1 VVAKNALSQKPHQ
14 SEGRMENIYPSGV
27 SARVVSRTTL
37 VLVFMLLVGPF
48 GVLVPA
54 ASGQQILPDITI
66 ECVNSVDIDVSPGSS
81 RTAMTSC
88 ELENNSMWS
97 EEVSLDIDSEDLDTA
112 GPESVTIA
120 AGETLTISIV
130 VSANQDQEAGDY
142 LVNVSAEV
150 TSAGGVP
157 IPGMASDADEI
168 GVTIAEFTSCGHTV
182 GQGGGTLEAGQI
194 ISFSISISCDS
205 NIDSTIK
212 YSARLIDK
220 SGSSAWPSGF
230 DDQSPQCDVLIPDG
244 GTSAN
249 CQFQILT
256 PSNLDSTWEGCVVV
270 LEGGASIPK
279 SCPSSNVVDVKIEPK
294 SIGIGTIDLTGNDS
308 IFGEYSDEAPIIIGG
323 VVVVLVLAIIGIA
336 VSRRRKRLFDD

>member
-1 VVAKNALSQKPHQ
+1 
-14 SEGRMENIYPSGV
+14 MENIYPSEV
-27 SARVVSRTTL
+27 SAGVVSRTTL
-37 VLVFMLLVGPF
+37 VLVFVLIVGPL
-48 GVLVPA
+48 GALIPA
-54 ASGQQILPDITI
+54 ASGQVFPDITI
-66 ECVNSVDIDVSPGSS
+66 ECGDNVELDVSPGSS

-88 ELENNSMWS
+88 ELENNSMWI
-97 EEVSLDIDSEDLDTA
+97 EEVSVDIDSEDLDTA
-112 GPESVTIA
+112 GPESVTIG

-130 VSANQDQEAGDY
+130 MSAAQDLEAGDY

-157 IPGMASDADEI
+157 VPGLASDTDEI
-168 GVTIAEFTSCGHTV
+168 GVTIAEFTSCDHTV

-205 NIDSTIK
+205 NTDSTTK
-212 YSARLIDK
+212 YSARLVDK

-270 LEGGASIPK
+270 LENGASVPK
-279 SCPSSNVVDVKIEPK
+279 SCPSSNVIDVKIEPK
-294 SIGIGTIDLTGNDS
+294 SIGIGIIDLTGNDS
-308 IFGEYSDEAPIIIGG
+308 VFGEYSDEAPIIIGG
-323 VVVVLVLAIIGIA
+323 VAVVLVLAIIGI
-336 VSRRRKRLFDD
+336 VMSRRRRRLLDD

>member
-1 VVAKNALSQKPHQ
+1 
-14 SEGRMENIYPSGV
+14 
-27 SARVVSRTTL
+27 
-37 VLVFMLLVGPF
+37 
-48 GVLVPA
+48 
-54 ASGQQILPDITI
+54 
-66 ECVNSVDIDVSPGSS
+66 
-81 RTAMTSC
+81 MTSC

-168 GVTIAEFTSCGHTV
+168 GVTIAEFTTCDHTV
-182 GQGGGTLEAGQI
+182 GQGGGTLDAGQI
-194 ISFSISISCDS
+194 ISFSISISCNS
-205 NIDSTIK
+205 NIDSTTK
-212 YSARLIDK
+212 YNARMIDK
-220 SGSSAWPSGF
+220 SGSTAWPSGF

-256 PSNLDSTWEGCVVV
+256 PSNLDSAWEGCIIV
-270 LEGGASIPK
+270 LEDGDSVPM
-279 SCPSSNVVDVKIEPK
+279 SCPSSNVVNIKVEPK
-294 SIGIGTIDLTGNDS
+294 SIGIGVIDLTGNDS
-308 IFGEYSDEAPIIIGG
+308 IFGEYVDEAPIIIGG
-323 VVVVLVLAIIGIA
+323 VVVVLVLTIVTVMI
-336 VSRRRKRLFDD
+336 RRRRSFED

>member
-1 VVAKNALSQKPHQ
+1 
-14 SEGRMENIYPSGV
+14 MENIYPSEV
-27 SARVVSRTTL
+27 SAGVVSRTTL
-37 VLVFMLLVGPF
+37 VLVFVLIVGPL
-48 GVLVPA
+48 GALIPA
-54 ASGQQILPDITI
+54 ASGQVFPDITV
-66 ECVNSVDIDVSPGSS
+66 ECGDNVEIDVSPGSS

-88 ELENNSMWS
+88 ELENNSMWI
-97 EEVSLDIDSEDLDTA
+97 EEVSVDIDSEDLDTA
-112 GPESVTIA
+112 GPESVTIG

-130 VSANQDQEAGDY
+130 MSAAQDLEAGDY

-157 IPGMASDADEI
+157 VPGLASDTDEI
-168 GVTIAEFTSCGHTV
+168 GVTIAEFTSCDHTV

-205 NIDSTIK
+205 NTDSTTK
-212 YSARLIDK
+212 YSARLVDK

-270 LEGGASIPK
+270 LENGASVPK
-279 SCPSSNVVDVKIEPK
+279 SCPSSNVIDVKIEPK
-294 SIGIGTIDLTGNDS
+294 SIGIGIIDLTGNDS
-308 IFGEYSDEAPIIIGG
+308 VFGEYSDEAPIIIGG
-323 VVVVLVLAIIGIA
+323 VAVVLVLAIIGI
-336 VSRRRKRLFDD
+336 VMSRRRRRLLDD

>member
-1 VVAKNALSQKPHQ
+1 
-14 SEGRMENIYPSGV
+14 MENIYPSEV
-27 SARVVSRTTL
+27 SAGVVSRTTL
-37 VLVFMLLVGPF
+37 VLVFVLIVGPL
-48 GVLVPA
+48 GALIPA
-54 ASGQQILPDITI
+54 ASGQVFPDITI
-66 ECVNSVDIDVSPGSS
+66 ECGDNVELDVSPGSS

-88 ELENNSMWS
+88 ELENNSMWI
-97 EEVSLDIDSEDLDTA
+97 EEVSVDIDSEDLDTA
-112 GPESVTIA
+112 GPESVTIG

-130 VSANQDQEAGDY
+130 MSVAQDLEAGDY

-157 IPGMASDADEI
+157 VPGLASDTDEI
-168 GVTIAEFTSCGHTV
+168 GVTIAEFTSCDHTV

-205 NIDSTIK
+205 NTDSTTK
-212 YSARLIDK
+212 YSARLVDK

-270 LEGGASIPK
+270 LENGASVPK
-279 SCPSSNVVDVKIEPK
+279 SCPSSNVIDVKIEPK

-308 IFGEYSDEAPIIIGG
+308 VFGEYSDEAPIIIGG
-323 VVVVLVLAIIGIA
+323 VAVVLVLAIIGIA
-336 VSRRRKRLFDD
+336 MTRRRRRLLDD

>member
-1 VVAKNALSQKPHQ
+1 
-14 SEGRMENIYPSGV
+14 MENIYPSEV
-27 SARVVSRTTL
+27 SAGVVSRTTL
-37 VLVFMLLVGPF
+37 VLVFVLIVGPL
-48 GVLVPA
+48 GALIPA
-54 ASGQQILPDITI
+54 ASGQVFPDITI
-66 ECVNSVDIDVSPGSS
+66 ECGDNVELDVSPGSS

-88 ELENNSMWS
+88 ELENNSMWI
-97 EEVSLDIDSEDLDTA
+97 EEVSVDIDSEDLDTT
-112 GPESVTIA
+112 GPESVTIG
-120 AGETLTISIV
+120 AGESLTISIV
-130 VSANQDQEAGDY
+130 MSAAQDLEAGDY

-157 IPGMASDADEI
+157 VPGLASDTDEI
-168 GVTIAEFTSCGHTV
+168 GVTIAEFTSCDHTV

-205 NIDSTIK
+205 NTDSTTK
-212 YSARLIDK
+212 YSARLVDK

-270 LEGGASIPK
+270 LENGASVPK
-279 SCPSSNVVDVKIEPK
+279 SCPSSNVIDVKIEPK
-294 SIGIGTIDLTGNDS
+294 SIGIGIIDLTGNDS
-308 IFGEYSDEAPIIIGG
+308 VFGEYSDEAPIIIGG
-323 VVVVLVLAIIGIA
+323 VAVVLVLAIIGI
-336 VSRRRKRLFDD
+336 VMSRRRRRLLDD